1 MGGVVTP
8 TLAQIA
14 THFDANG
21 GLWLVVPRQT
31 NAGQPRPL
39 FALLGVAQGPLG
51 PFRTYEGGD
60 MLATIAENAALQGA
74 EWVPVDSRGN
84 RI

>member
-1 MGGVVTP
+1 MTTP
-8 TLAQIA
+8 TLSTVAR
-14 THFDANG
+14 HYDAHG

-31 NAGQPRPL
+31 DKGQPRPL

-51 PFRTYEGGD
+51 PFITYEGGD
-60 MLATIAENAALQGA
+60 LRATVESNENLQGA
-74 EWVPVDSRGN
+74 EWAPVDTRGN

>member
-1 MGGVVTP
+1 VTP

-14 THFDANG
+14 AHDARG
-21 GLWLVVPRQT
+21 GLWLVIPAPT
-31 NAGQPRPL
+31 AKGQPRPL

-60 MLATIAENAALQGA
+60 MLATIADNAALQGV

-84 RI
+84 RV

>member
-1 MGGVVTP
+1 MTP

-14 THFDANG
+14 THYDVHG
-21 GLWLVVPRQT
+21 GLWLVIPAPTSQ
-31 NAGQPRPL
+31 GQPRPL

-60 MLATIAENAALQGA
+60 MLATIADNAALQGA

-84 RI
+84 RV

>member
-1 MGGVVTP
+1 MTP
-8 TLAQIA
+8 ALAQIA
-14 THFDANG
+14 AHGACG
-21 GLWLVVPRQT
+21 GLWLVIPAPT
-31 NAGQPRPL
+31 PKGQPRPL
-39 FALLGVAQGPLG
+39 FALLGVAQGALG

-84 RI
+84 RV